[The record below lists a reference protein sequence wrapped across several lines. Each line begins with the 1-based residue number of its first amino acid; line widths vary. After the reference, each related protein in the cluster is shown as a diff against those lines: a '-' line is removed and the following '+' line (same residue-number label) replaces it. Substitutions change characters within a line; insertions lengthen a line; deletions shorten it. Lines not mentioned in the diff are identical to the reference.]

1 MIRTVLVDDSVS
13 FRALVTALLEEAGGF
28 TIVGVAGDGARA
40 LELVQKLRPDL
51 VVMDVV
57 MAGMDGLSATAE
69 IMERA
74 PCPVVVVSSLLD
86 SRAQQVAFDALQAGA
101 VDVLAKPRDATAPDV
116 RRRFVEALRAMAQV
130 KVVRRRST
138 GSTLSAPTRL
148 VAIGASTGG
157 PPALAE
163 LLRRLPGGF
172 KAPIVIAQHL
182 ASGFTEGLARWLR
195 EASSLKVE
203 VVAESAALLPG
214 RVYLPRDGC
223 HVEIA
228 PGVVRAIAAPPDET
242 PVPKVDRLFRSCLSV
257 GPGVVGVLLTGM
269 GADGAQ
275 GLLELKHSGHLTLG
289 QDEATSLVY
298 GMPRVARELGAV
310 CEELSLD
317 AMGPRL
323 AELAR

>member
-28 TIVGVAGDGARA
+28 SIVGVAGDGQRA

-69 IMERA
+69 IMERS

-130 KVVRRRST
+130 KVVRRR
-138 GSTLSAPTRL
+138 GHAGPAGPPTRL
-148 VAIGASTGG
+148 IAIGASTGG

-163 LLRRLPGGF
+163 LLKTLPGGF
-172 KAPIVIAQHL
+172 SVPVVIAQHL

-195 EASSLKVE
+195 EASKLKVD
-203 VVAESAALLPG
+203 VVQESAPLLPG
-214 RVYLPRDGC
+214 HVYLPKDGA
-223 HVEIA
+223 HIEVV
-228 PGVVRAIAAPPDET
+228 PGAVRAVPAGADET
-242 PVPKVDRLFRSCLSV
+242 PVPKVDRLFRSCLGI

-269 GADGAQ
+269 GADGAH
-275 GLLELKHSGHLTLG
+275 GLLELKNAGHLTLG

-310 CEELSLD
+310 CEELSLE
-317 AMGPRL
+317 ALGPRL
-323 AELAR
+323 GQLAK